1 MRLAIDP
8 TRCVACLACI
18 RVCPT
23 DAIAWPP
30 ESLAVEVVDEACI
43 HCGEC
48 MPACPHGAISATGSV
63 DRAVAI
69 AEQGNGAIILTPEAV
84 AHFHPVTPEQLVNA
98 CYEAGFRLVSRG
110 VLGDELVAQ
119 AYLGWWEDPA
129 WGTLI
134 RSTDPVVVA
143 AIAVSHP
150 ELVPYLAPITYPCV
164 AEARFLRANHGADLP
179 VVYAGMSAPQPGP
192 EPTVPEL
199 DALLSFADLER
210 LFALREV
217 RPELLPRTYV
227 RIPLESRRHM
237 SVAGGLPLEM
247 VVSGSSQGRRL
258 LTIRGIEALPA
269 LAQAVAGDR
278 IDLGFVDILS
288 HSGALA
294 HPALGP
300 KQDLYW
306 RRMLVQ
312 QYEPSRSRTP
322 VVPDQSGVELG
333 GIFPLRSPRLG
344 ADAAVVRGLLEAIGS
359 GPNGKAW
366 DCRACGYP
374 TCQRF
379 AQAAALGRA
388 SLRQCAPWVSR
399 QAEQAS
405 RDAST
410 DALTGLASYRSLQ
423 ERLAHEIDRSKRSGE
438 SFAVLFLD
446 LDRLKQ
452 LNDLHGHERG
462 NQVLRM
468 VSDEIRRTIRTTD
481 LASRYGGDEFVLLLT
496 RTDRAGA
503 YRVADA
509 VRARVEEA
517 GRAQALSDW
526 PITVSVGVAEYDPA
540 APPEGDLLEQAD
552 RALYLA
558 KSSGRNMVV

>member
-8 TRCVACLACI
+8 TRCVACLACL

-30 ESLAVEVVDEACI
+30 DAPAVELVDEACI
-43 HCGEC
+43 RCGEC
-48 MPACPHGAISATGSV
+48 VPACPHGAIAAAGSV
-63 DRAVAI
+63 DLALAI

-110 VLGDELVAQ
+110 VVGDELVAQ
-119 AYLGWWEDPA
+119 AYLSWWDDPA

-134 RSTDPVVVA
+134 RSTDPVVVS
-143 AIAVSHP
+143 AITASHP
-150 ELVPYLAPITYPCV
+150 ELVPYLVPVTYPCV
-164 AEARFLRANHGADLP
+164 AEARFLRANHGDLP
-179 VVYAGMSAPQPGP
+179 VVYAGLSAPSGP
-192 EPTVPEL
+192 EVSEL
-199 DALLSFADLER
+199 DAVLSFADLEH

-227 RIPLESRRHM
+227 RIPLETRRHM

-247 VVSGSSQGRRL
+247 VVSGSSRGRRL

-269 LAQAVAGDR
+269 LAQAVTGDR
-278 IDLGFVDILS
+278 IDLGFVDIRS
-288 HSGALA
+288 HAGALD
-294 HPALGP
+294 HPVLGP
-300 KQDLYW
+300 RQDLYW

-322 VVPDQSGVELG
+322 VVPDRSGVELG
-333 GIFPLRSPRLG
+333 GVFPLRAPRAG

-379 AQAAALGRA
+379 AQAAAQGRA
-388 SLRQCAPWVSR
+388 GLRQCAIWVAR
-399 QAEQAS
+399 QAAEAS

-481 LASRYGGDEFVLLLT
+481 LAARYGGDEFVLLLT

-503 YRVADA
+503 HRVADA
-509 VRARVEEA
+509 VRARVEES
-517 GRAQALSDW
+517 GRTLALSDW
-526 PITVSVGVAEYDPA
+526 PITVSVGVAEYDPTS
-540 APPEGDLLEQAD
+540 PPDGDLLEQAD